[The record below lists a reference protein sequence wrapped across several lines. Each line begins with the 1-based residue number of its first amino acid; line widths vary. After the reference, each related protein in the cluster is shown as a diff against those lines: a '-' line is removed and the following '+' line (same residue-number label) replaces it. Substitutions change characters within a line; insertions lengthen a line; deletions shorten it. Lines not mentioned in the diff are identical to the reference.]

1 MHTHLSLRGGDT
13 HRSHRHTRFAHVLS
27 KIDIA
32 DIATQFEIV
41 RNAPENYLEMV
52 KIFVSNALYDYE
64 TVTKNTIPD
73 SQISY
78 VNQGFNN
85 IVVRFGDQLLR
96 IRKFIR
102 KHMFKHDYILTTQL
116 KLYSKVNKLN
126 VLVPYQY
133 HRNEF
138 GELRKHSLSV
148 LGSLCEGFLWNPASG
163 TLVPANLRQAKGLSH
178 IEDVRFVRTHRLRL
192 SRMRSVS
199 QELAHCR
206 ALSRRQLSA
215 PSDDERKWFIYWTI
229 PELTEIVE
237 PFDYDKIRQTITTIA
252 DFLNRDGNTFTYIDF
267 KRENFMLNRHGEYI
281 LADFDFTYA
290 LDLKM
295 VMRNHKNM
303 PVTDEVLDSIVGDK
317 VKYYSDYEL
326 IRYPIAATYFGVK
339 KDENGAD
346 IVDWD
351 SISDVYDTKI
361 LVAMLVIRMF
371 MIHMRRDCD
380 SGKCLDYLE
389 LTKDDIQ
396 KMITMKST
404 KTVDVLDGV

>member
-1 MHTHLSLRGGDT
+1 MMIFITIIITILVIILLYMIFSTITSSHPTYTPPSLHGGN
-13 HRSHRHTRFAHVLS
+13 RARFAHVLD

-32 DIATQFEIV
+32 DIATQFEVIK
-41 RNAPENYLEMV
+41 NAPENYLEMV
-52 KIFVSNALYDYE
+52 KIFVRNALYDYE
-64 TVTKNTIPD
+64 TVTKNAISD

-85 IVVRFGDQLLR
+85 IVVRFGNQLLR

-102 KHMFKHDYILTTQL
+102 KNMFKHDYILTTQL
-116 KLYSKVNKLN
+116 KQYSKSNHLN

-133 HRNEF
+133 HRNE
-138 GELRKHSLSV
+138 S
-148 LGSLCEGFLWNPASG
+148 
-163 TLVPANLRQAKGLSH
+163 
-178 IEDVRFVRTHRLRL
+178 
-192 SRMRSVS
+192 
-199 QELAHCR
+199 
-206 ALSRRQLSA
+206 
-215 PSDDERKWFIYWTI
+215 SDDHDWFIYWTI

-237 PFDYDKIRQTITTIA
+237 PFNYDKIRQTITTIA

-267 KRENFMLNRHGEYI
+267 KRENFMLNKRGEYI

-295 VMRNHKNM
+295 VMKNHKYP
-303 PVTDEVLDSIVGDK
+303 PVTDEVLDSIVGNK

-339 KDENGAD
+339 KDENGVD
-346 IVDWD
+346 MIDWD
-351 SISDVYDTKI
+351 NIGEGYDTKI

-371 MIHMRRDCD
+371 MIHMRRD
-380 SGKCLDYLE
+380 SVNNQSLDYLE
-389 LTKDDIQ
+389 LTKDDVQ

-404 KTVDVLDGV
+404 RTADVLDAV